1 MKTVSELIVLAAN
14 TENTPELVDFWVSRY
29 QYLLTNPQFFRLH
42 ANTINAA
49 EQRNIS
55 TPITPV
61 GEIFLNAHFNVDTR
75 QFSIAP
81 LQEIIFTATRFLDA
95 LIEVFDFD
103 ADTRIR
109 MQKYR
114 KLGLGIA
121 QIGEFL
127 DEFAPENP
135 QTLIDDIGNFFSN
148 FAYRASESLAEEKGE
163 CEDWDTLK
171 KIIRSRSF
179 EKWINTENGSVYDGL
194 YITEHRTTQDIVS
207 SPFEIIGRR
216 NSHLLLLPPDSAWKK
231 WSDRDGSNDGIRA
244 MLEQKKEQKSQQN
257 IAQYEIGELVKVI
270 KKDSLLYQKMVQIE
284 IIDTLVQPIQY
295 HIKTQGIIS
304 NELFLSREIEPA
316 DATKLLEKIDQQV
329 RVELYI
335 FIFND
340 KGSRVM
346 ASRNKLVPTLIL
358 TPGMD
363 LQTAVTNTLSQ
374 ELEHFADILQIDVAS
389 FSQDTMRNTLQL
401 GCVVQINKSRQ
412 ISTWQDIDTLLA
424 DKMTEALLSPILA
437 KIRVDDRAA
446 HTIEQLQART
456 KELELVAQVS
466 DIEVQKNT
474 WTSYFETISARTVL
488 TLTDDSRVE
497 CEVVRTRGALTG
509 VALVAIE
516 TLSPQV
522 SLFCPLATLTM
533 QSQIQATG
541 TLSINALKAAT
552 RSQDDVLISE
562 ILTKLEQLLAV

>member
-55 TPITPV
+55 TPVTPV

-75 QFSIAP
+75 QFLIAP
-81 LQEIIFTATRFLDA
+81 LQEIIFTAIRFLDA

-103 ADTRIR
+103 AQTRIR

-148 FAYRASESLAEEKGE
+148 FAYRASENLAEEKGE

-171 KIIRSRSF
+171 KMIRARSF

-194 YITEHRTTQDIVS
+194 YIAAHRTAQDITS

-244 MLEQKKEQKSQQN
+244 MLEQKKEQKSQQSL
-257 IAQYEIGELVKVI
+257 AQYEIGELVKVI
-270 KKDSLLYQKMVQIE
+270 KKDSLLYQKLVQIE
-284 IIDTLVQPIQY
+284 IIDTLTQPIQY
-295 HIKTQGIIS
+295 HIKTQGIVS
-304 NELFLSREIEPA
+304 NELFLAREIEPA

-346 ASRNKLVPTLIL
+346 ASHDGLVPILLL

-412 ISTWQDIDTLLA
+412 ITTWQDIDTLLA

-446 HTIEQLQART
+446 HTIEQLQTRT

-474 WTSYFETISARTVL
+474 WTSYFEIISARTIL
-488 TLTDDSRVE
+488 SLADDSRVE

-509 VALVAIE
+509 VSLVAIE

-541 TLSINALKAAT
+541 TLSIHALKTAT
-552 RSQDDVLISE
+552 RTQDDALISE